1 MTPKLTGRK
10 LAYMSSFRP
19 INIGSEE
26 RFVRATQ
33 YFSHLP
39 EPADEAEA
47 VAAAFCVIPDSIAS
61 TSASLPAGPRA
72 ALP

>member
-1 MTPKLTGRK
+1 MTPELTGPK
-10 LAYMSSFRP
+10 TCYMSSFRP
-19 INIGSEE
+19 INIGSQE
-26 RFVRATQ
+26 RFVRAT
-33 YFSHLP
+33 YYLSHLP
-39 EPADEAEA
+39 EPADESEA